1 MTKRESESRLIDF
14 QKKMNWKQFENKT
27 MTIEQDE

>member
-14 QKKMNWKQFENKT
+14 QKKMNWKQFEN
-27 MTIEQDE
+27 

>member
-14 QKKMNWKQFENKT
+14 QKKFNWKQFEN
-27 MTIEQDE
+27 